1 MGGLESSVVRGNYK
15 ILKCLRWHNHLD
27 PDIKKDPISANEEKV
42 IFEAH
47 KKFGN
52 KWAEIAKILH
62 GRYYYPTLFET
73 NGSFRSDNCIKN
85 YYYSTLRKHLRRIN
99 KSLKIC
105 QIAKKLNLKVKN
117 LTAEYLYNL
126 VKDQKVTYSQIQEI
140 DPKRFQD
147 LEYTMKLI
155 FNHDEEE
162 EQKTYQ
168 VQ

>member
-1 MGGLESSVVRGNYK
+1 MLQIRFQFSHECY
-15 ILKCLRWHNHLD
+15 
-27 PDIKKDPISANEEKV
+27 
-42 IFEAH
+42 
-47 KKFGN
+47 
-52 KWAEIAKILH
+52 
-62 GRYYYPTLFET
+62 
-73 NGSFRSDNCIKN
+73 RSDNCIKN
-85 YYYSTLRKHLRRIN
+85 SCYSTLRKHLRRIN

-155 FNHDEEE
+155 FNHDEDE
-162 EQKTYQ
+162 EQKAYQ
-168 VQ
+168 AQQKLNSNDLLNTES